1 MARAQRSAMVSV
13 VILSADEDTA
23 LFRHR
28 LRDAGF
34 RTAGVYLQEVEVG
47 AVDLPRFFAET
58 TPDVVMC
65 DLPASPKP
73 RAALLQ
79 SVQRL
84 CAVSG
89 ARCILTLPEH
99 FDVRR
104 SGLPDL
110 DLDAVACVLVRPCDF
125 ELTRLAIGC
134 ALQREDTDDREI
146 DEDDEM
152 AA

>member
-1 MARAQRSAMVSV
+1 MVSV

-23 LFRHR
+23 ILRHR

-34 RTAGVYLQEVEVG
+34 KTAGIYLQEVEAG
-47 AVDLPRFFAET
+47 AVDLRRFFADT
-58 TPDVVMC
+58 TPDIVMC
-65 DLPASPKP
+65 DLPSSPKP
-73 RAALLQ
+73 RASLLQ
-79 SVQRL
+79 SIQRL
-84 CAVSG
+84 CADSG

-99 FDVRR
+99 FDVRN

-110 DLDAVACVLVRPCDF
+110 DLDSVACVLVRPCDF

-134 ALQREDTDDREI
+134 ALQGEI
-146 DEDDEM
+146 EGDEASDEDDEM